1 MTSASVLVLY
11 DRCETV
17 HVVEVHLG
25 DLVLVVVH
33 GVDTRGLLDVVLVY
47 LLKNRFFYLDLTQD
61 YNVL

>member
-47 LLKNRFFYLDLTQD
+47 LLKN
-61 YNVL
+61 